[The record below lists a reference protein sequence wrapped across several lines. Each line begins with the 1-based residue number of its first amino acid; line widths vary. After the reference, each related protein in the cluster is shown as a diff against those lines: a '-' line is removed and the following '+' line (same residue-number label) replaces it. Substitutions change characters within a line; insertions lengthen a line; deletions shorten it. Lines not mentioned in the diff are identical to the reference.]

1 MFLRNDISQE
11 ELEVLI
17 NMDKDIKKA
26 EEESEEKKENKIEQ
40 KSEKLENFIQYVND
54 RYGYQ

>member
-26 EEESEEKKENKIEQ
+26 EE
-40 KSEKLENFIQYVND
+40 KLEYLSSDPGNSRNYILREKEPYMKKPI
-54 RYGYQ
+54 